1 MRIAKIIFPALRGR
15 RFDRAERRV
24 RRLAAIKFF
33 TRVVLSEEVGEEMS
47 IDPDKVQTQE
57 ETGEPAAIDEVEGR
71 VQAEMK
77 IAEGRAKESVAQG
90 LQDKELEREGRKL
103 QQEGERELEQERQSG
118 SEAESGGGGG
128 DR

>member
-1 MRIAKIIFPALRGR
+1 
-15 RFDRAERRV
+15 
-24 RRLAAIKFF
+24 
-33 TRVVLSEEVGEEMS
+33 MS

-90 LQDKELEREGRKL
+90 LQDKELEREGREL
-103 QQEGERELEQERQSG
+103 QQEGERELEQERQN
-118 SEAESGGGGG
+118 SETDSGGEQ
-128 DR
+128 

>member
-1 MRIAKIIFPALRGR
+1 
-15 RFDRAERRV
+15 
-24 RRLAAIKFF
+24 
-33 TRVVLSEEVGEEMS
+33 MS
-47 IDPDKVQTQE
+47 IDPDKVTTQE

-103 QQEGERELEQERQSG
+103 QEEGERELEQERQNDNAG
-118 SEAESGGGGG
+118 TG
-128 DR
+128 D